1 MNKRLGVISIILAIS
16 SIFIIFDLKNC
27 PIANAVIFNN
37 NNNNNNPEN
46 SVELKIPLPFNS
58 HIASQTIDNN
68 KKYVDNILP
77 FP

>member
-1 MNKRLGVISIILAIS
+1 MNKRLWVISIILAIS
-16 SIFIIFDLKNC
+16 SIFIVFDLKNC
-27 PIANAVIFNN
+27 PIANADIS
-37 NNNNNNPEN
+37 NNNNPEN

-58 HIASQTIDNN
+58 HIASQTIDDN

>member
-27 PIANAVIFNN
+27 PIANADIF
-37 NNNNNNPEN
+37 NNNNNPEN

-68 KKYVDNILP
+68 EKYVDNILP

>member
-27 PIANAVIFNN
+27 PIANADIF
-37 NNNNNNPEN
+37 NNNNNPEN

>member
-1 MNKRLGVISIILAIS
+1 MNKRLGVISIILVIS

-27 PIANAVIFNN
+27 PIANADIF
-37 NNNNNNPEN
+37 NNNNNPEN

-68 KKYVDNILP
+68 EKYVDNILP

>member
-1 MNKRLGVISIILAIS
+1 MNKRLWVISIILAIS
-16 SIFIIFDLKNC
+16 SIFIVFDLKNC
-27 PIANAVIFNN
+27 PIANADVF
-37 NNNNNNPEN
+37 NNNNNPEN

-58 HIASQTIDNN
+58 HIASQTSDDN

>member
-27 PIANAVIFNN
+27 PIANADISKI
-37 NNNNNNPEN
+37 NNNPEN

-58 HIASQTIDNN
+58 HFASQTIDDNR
-68 KKYVDNILP
+68 KYVDNILP

>member
-1 MNKRLGVISIILAIS
+1 MNKRLGIISIILAIS

-27 PIANAVIFNN
+27 PIANADIF
-37 NNNNNNPEN
+37 NNNNNPEN

-68 KKYVDNILP
+68 EKYVDNILP

>member
-1 MNKRLGVISIILAIS
+1 MNKRLWVISIILAIS
-16 SIFIIFDLKNC
+16 SIFIVFDLKNC
-27 PIANAVIFNN
+27 PIANADIS
-37 NNNNNNPEN
+37 NNNNPEN

-58 HIASQTIDNN
+58 HIASQTIEDN

>member
-1 MNKRLGVISIILAIS
+1 MNTRLGVISIILVIS

-27 PIANAVIFNN
+27 HIANADIF
-37 NNNNNNPEN
+37 NNNNNPEN

-58 HIASQTIDNN
+58 HIASQTMDDNE
-68 KKYVDNILP
+68 KYVDNILP

>member
-27 PIANAVIFNN
+27 PIANADIF
-37 NNNNNNPEN
+37 NNNNNPEN
-46 SVELKIPLPFNS
+46 SVELKIPLPFNL

-68 KKYVDNILP
+68 EKYVDNILP

>member
-1 MNKRLGVISIILAIS
+1 MHKRLGVISIILAIS
-16 SIFIIFDLKNC
+16 SIFIIFDLMNC
-27 PIANAVIFNN
+27 PIANADIS

-58 HIASQTIDNN
+58 HIASQTIDDN

>member
-1 MNKRLGVISIILAIS
+1 MNKKLGVISIILVIS

-27 PIANAVIFNN
+27 PIANADISKI
-37 NNNNNNPEN
+37 NNNPEN

-58 HIASQTIDNN
+58 HIASQTIDDNR
-68 KKYVDNILP
+68 KYVDNILP